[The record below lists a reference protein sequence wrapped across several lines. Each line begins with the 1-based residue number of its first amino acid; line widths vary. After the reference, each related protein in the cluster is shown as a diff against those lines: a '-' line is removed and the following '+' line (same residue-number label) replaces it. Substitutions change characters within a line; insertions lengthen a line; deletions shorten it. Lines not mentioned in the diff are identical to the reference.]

1 MFETIA
7 IELYKQTKKENL
19 RLVISFIRVGVVFK
33 CAKTIDCRIASV
45 ILKTFKQLSHS
56 FLVLLF

>member
-7 IELYKQTKKENL
+7 IELYKQTKKEKL

-33 CAKTIDCRIASV
+33 CAKTIDRRIACV
-45 ILKTFKQLSHS
+45 ILKTLKHLSHS